1 MVQQV
6 GGRRYGRR
14 PGLLRGPYKYPGKNR
29 ISLRTPVRPRWN
41 NRAMFETTPPQPLP
55 GSIDPA
61 ELADPVAAV
70 IAAEVTGRTSQPD
83 EAA

>member
-1 MVQQV
+1 LVQHV

-14 PGLLRGPYKYPGKNR
+14 PDLLRGPYKYPGKDR
-29 ISLRTPVRPRWN
+29 ISLRTPVGPRWN
-41 NRAMFETTPPQPLP
+41 NRAMFETTPPQPLSE
-55 GSIDPA
+55 SIDPA

-70 IAAEVTGRTSQPD
+70 IAAEVTGRTCQSE

>member
-1 MVQQV
+1 
-6 GGRRYGRR
+6 
-14 PGLLRGPYKYPGKNR
+14 
-29 ISLRTPVRPRWN
+29 
-41 NRAMFETTPPQPLP
+41 MFETTLPQPLP